1 MLIIGKI
8 AENTE
13 KIEKKWG
20 KAVTFPIFIR
30 LPYSVMKETQFR
42 NEILPLKDK
51 LFRLALRILL
61 DRDEAEDV
69 VQDTLLKLWERRD
82 EWEQIQ
88 SMEAYCMTLC
98 RNLSLDRSM
107 AARRSNLR
115 LNEEIDQPPLISS
128 TIDVVDSRMRVEA
141 LRDFIN
147 ELPEV
152 QRSILLLRETEGRRY
167 DEIAE
172 ILKLSEAQ
180 VKVYLH
186 RARQRLQQQM
196 KQLEQHGL

>member
-1 MLIIGKI
+1 
-8 AENTE
+8 
-13 KIEKKWG
+13 
-20 KAVTFPIFIR
+20 
-30 LPYSVMKETQFR
+30 MKETQFR

-51 LFRLALRILL
+51 MFRLAFRVLL

-69 VQDTLLKLWERRD
+69 VQDTLLKLWERRE

-98 RNLSLDRSM
+98 RNLALDRNA

-115 LNEEIDQPPLISS
+115 LNEEIDQPPTGSS
-128 TIDVVDSRMRVEA
+128 TLDMVDSRMRVEA
-141 LRDFIN
+141 LRSFIN

-152 QRSILLLRETEGRRY
+152 QRSIILLRETDGRRY
-167 DEIAE
+167 DEIAN
-172 ILKLSEAQ
+172 ILNLSEAQ

-186 RARQRLQQQM
+186 RARQRLQLQM

>member
-1 MLIIGKI
+1 MI
-8 AENTE
+8 
-13 KIEKKWG
+13 KKWG

-61 DRDEAEDV
+61 DREEAEDV
-69 VQDTLLKLWERRD
+69 VQDTMLKLWERRE
-82 EWEQIQ
+82 EWPQIK
-88 SMEAYCMTLC
+88 SMEAYSMTLC
-98 RNLSLDRSM
+98 RNLSLDRSG
-107 AARRSNLR
+107 AARQSNLR
-115 LNEEIDQPPLISS
+115 LNEDIDQEPSSVTPL
-128 TIDVVDSRMRVEA
+128 DEVDSRLRIEA
-141 LRDFIN
+141 LQTFISQ
-147 ELPEV
+147 LPEV
-152 QRSILLLRETEGRRY
+152 QRSIIHLRDTEGRRY

-172 ILKLSEAQ
+172 VLSLSEAQ

-186 RARQRLQQQM
+186 RARQRLQLQM

>member
-1 MLIIGKI
+1 
-8 AENTE
+8 
-13 KIEKKWG
+13 
-20 KAVTFPIFIR
+20 
-30 LPYSVMKETQFR
+30 MKETQFR

-51 LFRLALRILL
+51 LFRLALRVVL

-69 VQDTLLKLWERRD
+69 VQDTLLKLWERRE

-98 RNLSLDRSM
+98 RNLALDRNG

-115 LNEEIDQPPLISS
+115 LNEEIDQPPTGSS
-128 TIDVVDSRMRVEA
+128 TLDVVDIRMRVEA
-141 LRDFIN
+141 LRSFID

-152 QRSILLLRETEGRRY
+152 QRSIILLRETEGRRY
-167 DEIAE
+167 DEIAN

-186 RARQRLQQQM
+186 RARQRLQLQM

>member
-1 MLIIGKI
+1 
-8 AENTE
+8 
-13 KIEKKWG
+13 
-20 KAVTFPIFIR
+20 
-30 LPYSVMKETQFR
+30 MKETQFR

-51 LFRLALRILL
+51 LFRLAFRVLL

-69 VQDTLLKLWERRD
+69 VQDTLLKLWERRE

-88 SMEAYCMTLC
+88 SMEAYSMTLC
-98 RNLSLDRSM
+98 RNLALDRNA

-115 LNEEIDQPPLISS
+115 LNEEIDQPPTGFS
-128 TIDVVDSRMRVEA
+128 TLDMVDSRMRVEA
-141 LRDFIN
+141 LRSFIN

-152 QRSILLLRETEGRRY
+152 QRSIILLRETDGRRY
-167 DEIAE
+167 DEIAN
-172 ILKLSEAQ
+172 ILNLSEAQ

-186 RARQRLQQQM
+186 RARQRLQLQM